1 MGKTRIAGVYSLDP
15 FAGREVGQR
24 AMKFRRIVRQ
34 QVAAEEILEALRAT
48 GMKIP
53 KRATLHPGTHLDK
66 EGKVPLFV
74 QWESKK

>member
-1 MGKTRIAGVYSLDP
+1 
-15 FAGREVGQR
+15 
-24 AMKFRRIVRQ
+24 MKFKRIVRQ

-53 KRATLHPGTHLDK
+53 KRATLHPDTHLDK

-74 QWESKK
+74 RWESKK